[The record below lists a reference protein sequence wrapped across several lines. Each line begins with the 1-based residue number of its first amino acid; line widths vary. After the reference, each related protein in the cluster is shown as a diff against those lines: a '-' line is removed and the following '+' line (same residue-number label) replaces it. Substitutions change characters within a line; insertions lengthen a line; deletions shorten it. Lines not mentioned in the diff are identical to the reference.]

1 MDLEIIKLNQRKTS
15 IIYLELYEE
24 YEESKGNSY
33 MRNLKKKMI
42 KRKLTHRLRKRTYG
56 YQMGRVG
63 GRERL
68 GVWG

>member
-1 MDLEIIKLNQRKTS
+1 M
-15 IIYLELYEE
+15 ELYEE
-24 YEESKGNSY
+24 YEESNGNSY

-56 YQMGRVG
+56 YHMGRVG